1 MIITL
6 VAGEASGDQ
15 LGAALIRAIRSKHP
29 DTQFAGI
36 GGPLMEAAGM
46 DCWWDS
52 GQLSIM
58 GLFEVINHI
67 PRLLGLRRQLLAR
80 VVALKPD
87 VFIGIDAPDFNL
99 GVEKKLKA
107 QAIPVIHYVS
117 PTVWAWRSG
126 RVKKIAKAT
135 DRVMCLFP
143 FEPAYYRDQTV
154 AADYTGHPM
163 ADEIP
168 LQVDAGSARSE
179 LGIETTGPC
188 VALLPGSRLA
198 EVEKLSAPMLDAA
211 LILTGRYPDIKFL
224 MPAATELV
232 RNHFESELRR
242 HPGVNCRVFSNLSKE
257 VMAAADVVICA
268 SGTATLEV
276 MLVNRP
282 MVVCYRL
289 AGTTYKLAKWFRLVK
304 TRFFSLPN
312 ILASEKLVPEL
323 LQHDVTGQ
331 AIATEVV
338 RWLDQPELRKNLRQ
352 RFDLLH
358 RQLRID
364 AASTAADVVLRH
376 VEQGRGQ
383 TQFLNDSSDNTIGPD
398 KN

>member
-15 LGAALIRAIRSKHP
+15 LGAALIRAIREQQP
-29 DTQFAGI
+29 GTRFAGI
-36 GGPLMEAAGM
+36 GGPLMNAEGM

-52 GQLSIM
+52 GQLSVM
-58 GLFEVINHI
+58 GLFEVTKHL
-67 PRLLGLRRQLLAR
+67 PRLLRLRKQLVAR
-80 VVALKPD
+80 LLELKPD

-99 GVEKKLKA
+99 GVEKQLKA
-107 QAIPVIHYVS
+107 KAIPVIHYVS

-126 RVKKIAKAT
+126 RVKTIAKST

-143 FEPAYYRDQTV
+143 FEPEYYRREAL

-168 LQVDAGSARSE
+168 FDVSIESARQS
-179 LGIETTGPC
+179 LGIESAGTC
-188 VALLPGSRLA
+188 IAILPGSRTS
-198 EVEKLSAPMLDAA
+198 EIEKLSAPMLDAA
-211 LILTGRYPDIKFL
+211 AILAKQNPHTRFL
-224 MPAATELV
+224 MPAATSSA
-232 RNHFESELRR
+232 RRHFESELLRY
-242 HPGVNCRVFSNLSKE
+242 PDLNCHVFSSRAKD
-257 VMAAADVVICA
+257 VMAAADIVICA

-289 AGTTYKLAKWFRLVK
+289 AAMTYRLAKWFKLIKSRY
-304 TRFFSLPN
+304 FSLPN
-312 ILASEKLVPEL
+312 ILAAEKMVPEL

-331 AIATEVV
+331 HIADEVT
-338 RWLDQPELRKNLRQ
+338 RWLSQPEKCRALKD

-358 RQLRID
+358 QQLRID
-364 AASTAADVVLRH
+364 AAATAAHVVLKH
-376 VEQGRGQ
+376 IA
-383 TQFLNDSSDNTIGPD
+383 NTRDQVSASFG
-398 KN
+398 

>member
-1 MIITL
+1 MIIAL

-15 LGAALIRAIRSKHP
+15 LGAALIQAIRLKHP
-29 DTQFAGI
+29 DTQFSGI

-67 PRLLGLRRQLLAR
+67 PRLLGLRRQLVAR
-80 VVALKPD
+80 VVELKPD

-107 QAIPVIHYVS
+107 RAIPVIHYVS

-143 FEPAYYRDQTV
+143 FEPAYYRGQTV

-168 LQVDAGSARSE
+168 LQVDADSARLK
-179 LGIETTGPC
+179 LGIETNGPC
-188 VALLPGSRLA
+188 IALLPGSRLA

-211 LILTGRYPDIKFL
+211 GILTKRYPDITFL
-224 MPAATELV
+224 MPAATELI
-232 RNHFESELRR
+232 RNHFESELLQ
-242 HPGVNCRVFSNLSKE
+242 HPGVNCRVLSTRSTE
-257 VMAAADVVICA
+257 VMAAADVVVCA

-289 AGTTYKLAKWFRLVK
+289 SGMTYKLAKWFKLVK

-312 ILASEKLVPEL
+312 ILASEELVPEL
-323 LQHDVTGQ
+323 LQHEVTGQ
-331 AIATEVV
+331 AIAQEVL
-338 RWLDQPELRKNLRQ
+338 RWLNQPALCENLKQ

-358 RQLRID
+358 QQLRID
-364 AASTAADVVLRH
+364 AATTAADVVLQH
-376 VEQGRGQ
+376 I
-383 TQFLNDSSDNTIGPD
+383 TDSKKT
-398 KN
+398 

>member
-1 MIITL
+1 MIIAL

-15 LGAALIRAIRSKHP
+15 LGAALIRAIRSSKP
-29 DTQFAGI
+29 DTRFAGI
-36 GGPLMEAAGM
+36 GGPLMKAAGM

-52 GQLSIM
+52 GQLSVM

-67 PRLLGLRRQLLAR
+67 PRLFGLRRQLVAR
-80 VVALKPD
+80 LVALKPD

-99 GVEKKLKA
+99 GVEKRLKA
-107 QAIPVIHYVS
+107 KAIPVIHYVS

-126 RVKKIAKAT
+126 RVKTIAKAT

-143 FEPAYYRDQTV
+143 FEPNWYQRQAV

-168 LQVDAGSARSE
+168 FQVSAVEARTT
-179 LGIETTGPC
+179 LGVESKGIC
-188 VALLPGSRLA
+188 IALLPGSRLS
-198 EVEKLSAPMLDAA
+198 ELEKLATPMLDAA
-211 LILTGRYPDIKFL
+211 VIMTRRYPDISFL
-224 MPAATELV
+224 MPATTTLI
-232 RNHFESELRR
+232 RDYFESELLKY
-242 HPGVNCRVFSNLSKE
+242 PGVNCRVFSTRSKD

-289 AGTTYKLAKWFRLVK
+289 AGMTYALAKWFRLVK
-304 TRFFSLPN
+304 TRFFALPN
-312 ILASEKLVPEL
+312 ILSCEALVPEL
-323 LQHDVTGQ
+323 LQHEVTGQ
-331 AIATEVV
+331 RIAEEVF
-338 RWLDQPELRKNLRQ
+338 RWLDQPGLCNDLKK

-358 RQLRID
+358 QKLRID
-364 AASTAADVVLRH
+364 AAATAASVVLQH
-376 VEQGRGQ
+376 VAG
-383 TQFLNDSSDNTIGPD
+383 SDDAG
-398 KN
+398 